1 MTVFVLSPGPAGPL
15 TPHLLCRPRRRILP
29 TSDSYNGDDARHY
42 LHEWRMAQNRYSE
55 ATWENG
61 QLKICLGVYQAALNA
76 TKEKASAVRA
86 WLSESNAAVAGKMSS
101 INASILIS
109 SVFILI
115 VVLFL

>member
-1 MTVFVLSPGPAGPL
+1 MNDSLHPLPRANRPSNAASSVPASSSDS
-15 TPHLLCRPRRRILP
+15 
-29 TSDSYNGDDARHY
+29 SDSYNGDDARCFP
-42 LHEWRMAQNRYSE
+42 HEWRMAQNRYSE

-109 SVFILI
+109 SIFILI
-115 VVLFL
+115 VFLFL